1 MLYIRFLQLRT
12 FWESLFVTPV
22 DFKGSATKG
31 KAQASNGDMKLRLV
45 LGTQNNEVLVRV
57 DAS

>member
-31 KAQASNGDMKLRLV
+31 KAQAINGDMKLRPV
-45 LGTQNNEVLVRV
+45 LETQNNEVF
-57 DAS
+57 S

>member
-1 MLYIRFLQLRT
+1 MLYIQFIQLST

-22 DFKGSATKG
+22 DSKGSATKG

-45 LGTQNNEVLVRV
+45 LEMQNNEVFK
-57 DAS
+57 